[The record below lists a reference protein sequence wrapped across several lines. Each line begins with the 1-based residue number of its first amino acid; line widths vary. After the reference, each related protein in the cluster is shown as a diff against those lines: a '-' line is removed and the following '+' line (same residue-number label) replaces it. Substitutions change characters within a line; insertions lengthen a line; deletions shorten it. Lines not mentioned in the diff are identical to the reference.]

1 MLALKASA
9 RRSYLCG
16 RAVTNESPHFESMTT
31 KIGMTNAGKVSVMKD
46 ALWVFKSFGIKA
58 GILFMAGAVAMKFK
72 RLFGL
77 AKKPKRFEEL
87 SDEEAKQV
95 AWAFG
100 IFQWQDRQDL
110 NEKIGN
116 NDERTLH

>member
-1 MLALKASA
+1 
-9 RRSYLCG
+9 
-16 RAVTNESPHFESMTT
+16 
-31 KIGMTNAGKVSVMKD
+31 MKD
-46 ALWVFKSFGIKA
+46 ALWVFKSFGLKA
-58 GILFMAGAVAMKFK
+58 GILFVTGTAATSIK

-87 SDEEAKQV
+87 SDEEAQQI
-95 AWAFG
+95 ARAFG
-100 IFQWQDRQDL
+100 IFQWQDRQEL